1 MTATTSHYPETIQFG
16 ARYIVAWSL
25 AMVGCAML
33 VWMFTG
39 YSDRIAQLGWAIGTI
54 GIAITVGVLISH
66 LTRTHALAGHLDA
79 KTLANRHVR
88 VLEFPCS
95 ALDALDMVETV
106 LRGLR
111 HFEAMDVDRKHHR
124 LTAHLKSLDRYAMD
138 DGSSDQSSLVRVVLE
153 PGEGIC
159 RATLHFEPDAKIWRD
174 WWVLDH
180 GRNLDN
186 ALTVTALLTERI
198 AERRRSDRNAAERAA
213 LEHQLAQTQLRLLLA
228 QVEPHFLYN
237 TLASAQLLTRSDPA
251 RADLMLGHLIAFLR
265 SSLPGTDAEQST
277 LGVEVTR
284 SVAYLDIL
292 KIRMGERLKTV
303 VDMPDEL
310 RHVPLPPLL
319 LQTLVENAIK
329 HGLEPKTGGGTLW
342 IRAAKEGDTVS
353 ISVADDGG
361 GLQAES
367 TGTGLGLKN
376 VRDRLHLLY
385 GPRASLVIGTNF
397 PSGVTATMRFPLN
410 TSQEA

>member
-1 MTATTSHYPETIQFG
+1 MNTTKTSNPETIQFG
-16 ARYIVAWSL
+16 ARYVVAWSF
-25 AMVGCAML
+25 AMVGCVLL
-33 VWMFTG
+33 VWTFTG
-39 YSDRIAQLGWAIGTI
+39 YNDRMARVAWAFGTI

-79 KTLANRHVR
+79 KTLANRHQR
-88 VLEFPCS
+88 VLEFPCTVD
-95 ALDALDMVETV
+95 DALDMVETV

-111 HFEAMDVDRKHHR
+111 HYAAMDVDRTHYR

-159 RATLHFEPDAKIWRD
+159 RATLQFEPDAGPWRD

-198 AERRRSDRNAAERAA
+198 AERRRSDRNAAERTA
-213 LEHQLAQTQLRLLLA
+213 LERQLAQTQLRLLQA

-265 SSLPGTDAEQST
+265 SSLPGADAEQST
-277 LGVEVTR
+277 LGVEVER
-284 SVAYLDIL
+284 SQAYLDIL
-292 KIRMGERLKTV
+292 KIRMGERLKAV
-303 VDMPDEL
+303 VEVPDAM
-310 RHVPLPPLL
+310 RNVPLPSLL

-329 HGLEPKTGGGTLW
+329 HGLEPKSGGGTLW
-342 IRAAKEGDTVS
+342 IRAAKEGDMVS
-353 ISVADDGG
+353 ISVADDGR

-367 TGTGLGLKN
+367 SGTGLGLKN

-385 GPRASLVIGTNF
+385 GPRASLALATNF
-397 PSGVTATMRFPLN
+397 PSGVTATMRFPL
-410 TSQEA
+410 TIAQEA